1 MDNWDNSNEYA
12 RRVKTTNGNCCFNHI
27 IGLPRKNG
35 EEKPLFDY
43 QRQLYYSL
51 FNPSYI
57 NYRPPTPEERIK
69 YNQLMIDTERDKINS
84 KNENVKKAHQDVLAR
99 KTKELIWDF
108 KRKHLWA

>member
-43 QRQLYYSL
+43 QRQLCSSL
-51 FNPSYI
+51 FMG
-57 NYRPPTPEERIK
+57 ER
-69 YNQLMIDTERDKINS
+69 LS
-84 KNENVKKAHQDVLAR
+84 K
-99 KTKELIWDF
+99 
-108 KRKHLWA
+108 